1 MSFEGKNVFVT
12 GGANGIGWA
21 ISQAMAAA
29 KASLWILD
37 LAAENPTAAA
47 QSIGAHACAAD
58 VADRPSLE
66 NAFANLPVPDVVVVN
81 AGIVR
86 NCLIVGHNSG
96 HLESNTGR

>member
-37 LAAENPTAAA
+37 LAAENPTVAA
-47 QSIGAHACAAD
+47 QSIGAHACATD
-58 VADRPSLE
+58 VTDRHSLE

-86 NCLIVGHNSG
+86 NASLSDTTCG
-96 HLESNTGR
+96 HLESNTGC